1 MSYGDVRRSLAECV
15 LCGVMRHGIVQFGP
29 RDDLVLNATDKLV
42 LLASK
47 RAFRTLPPSLQAL
60 ANGRVTGAYASGR
73 LDDVIL
79 MYWLRRIAYFI
90 KNSSQWHKCG
100 KMCLQRNRK
109 LPNQQHSRPSRI
121 FFLPRTL
128 SRSG

>member
-1 MSYGDVRRSLAECV
+1 VRRSLAECA

-60 ANGRVTGAYASGR
+60 ANGRVTGAYASGSSR
-73 LDDVIL
+73 DFVLIFGLYSIASVIE
-79 MYWLRRIAYFI
+79 
-90 KNSSQWHKCG
+90 
-100 KMCLQRNRK
+100 
-109 LPNQQHSRPSRI
+109 HSV
-121 FFLPRTL
+121 
-128 SRSG
+128 